1 MEQWLQFAQENWV
14 LLAAALIV
22 IIIVINVLK
31 TVAKWLLI
39 IAIVAGVAY
48 YGFDYT
54 EKLKEVGGQ
63 VMDYALQQA
72 FDYMAGDAENAEY
85 TVDEDGGFT
94 IRSEHLT
101 IRGKIGSDE
110 VVITFKGQSFTL
122 KINDAIQAYIDR
134 AKTNTAV

>member
-39 IAIVAGVAY
+39 VAIIAGVAY

-85 TVDEDGGFT
+85 TADDDGGFT

-101 IRGKIGSDE
+101 IRGKLGSDE

-134 AKTNTAV
+134 AKANTAV